1 MPAAVVMRHA
11 LADLLRNLRAGLRLA
26 CFRPVDRLAFRLDL
40 PQLLLL
46 FLMSALIDVV
56 GDAVRVDGPRIFSL
70 FGAGAELYSGA
81 LLLFTAALVA
91 LLNRQRDLALAIP
104 VVVLASMPVVQALHY
119 ALIILA
125 SRPQGLPVGELL
137 ENFIVLWIVVVLVR
151 SVAVAFSPPPVHA
164 WLRAIGAGLLL
175 AAPIW
180 FANALFPNAPWWT
193 DDAPRASADGGLNA
207 GSEAVL
213 ATQGFILNNALDAL
227 QEERPGRAD
236 LYFVGFAPDGR
247 TDAYRTDA
255 EAAQK
260 VMDARWGTAGRSVL
274 LLNNPQTLISAPF
287 ATVTNLRE
295 TLNEIGSII
304 DADDD
309 VVMVYLAGRSGP
321 DHRLDASQPPLSL
334 VELSPSG
341 LKQLLDD
348 AGIKWRVIVVAA
360 CYSGGYIAPLK
371 DENTLI
377 ITASQ
382 SDRESFG
389 CGDRRDPAFFGDAFF
404 AQGVAKGDG
413 LEAAFEVA
421 RERVAAREREAGYA
435 PPSNPQIHVGREIA
449 EKLKAVQKRGG
460 GGTTARAP
468 GTPAHG

>member
-1 MPAAVVMRHA
+1 MPAAVAMRHTLVA
-11 LADLLRNLRAGLRLA
+11 LLRNLRAGLRLA
-26 CFRPVDRLAFRLDL
+26 FFRPVERLAFRVDL

-46 FLMSALIDVV
+46 FILSAVIDVV
-56 GDAVRVDGPRIFSL
+56 GDAMRVDAPRALSL
-70 FGAGAELYSGA
+70 VGAGSELYSGA

-91 LLNRQRDLALAIP
+91 LLNRQRDLALTIP
-104 VVVLASMPVVQALHY
+104 VLVLASMPVVQALHY
-119 ALIILA
+119 SLIILA
-125 SRPQGLPVGELL
+125 SRPEGLPLDGML
-137 ENFIVLWIVVVLVR
+137 ENFIVLWIIVVLVR

-164 WLRAIGAGLLL
+164 WLRAIGGGLLL

-180 FANALFPNAPWWT
+180 LANALFPNAPWWT
-193 DDAPRASADGGLNA
+193 DNTTRASADGGMNA

-213 ATQGFILNNALDAL
+213 ATQGFILNHALDTL

-247 TDAYRTDA
+247 DDAYRKDA
-255 EAAQK
+255 EAAQQ
-260 VMDARWGTAGRSVL
+260 VMDTRWGTAGRSVL

-309 VVMVYLAGRSGP
+309 VVMVYLASRSGP

-334 VELSPSG
+334 VELSPLG

-348 AGIKWRVIVVAA
+348 AGIKWRIIVVAA
-360 CYSGGYIAPLK
+360 CYAGGYIEPLK

-377 ITASQ
+377 ITAAQ
-382 SDRESFG
+382 ADRESFG
-389 CGDRRDPAFFGDAFF
+389 CADRRDATFFGDAFF
-404 AQGVAKGDG
+404 TQGMGKSDSI
-413 LEAAFEVA
+413 ETAFEGA
-421 RERVAAREREAGYA
+421 RDRVAAREKEAGYA
-435 PPSNPQIHVGREIA
+435 PPSNPQIHVGSEIA
-449 EKLKAVQKRGG
+449 EKLKSLQKSGG
-460 GGTTARAP
+460 SRITAGAP
-468 GTPAHG
+468 GARGHG

>member
-1 MPAAVVMRHA
+1 MPGAVDMRHA
-11 LADLLRNLRAGLRLA
+11 LADLLRNLRAGMRLA
-26 CFRPVDRLAFRLDL
+26 FFRPVARLAFRIDL

-46 FLMSALIDVV
+46 FLLSALIGVV
-56 GDAVRVDGPRIFSL
+56 GDALRVDAPRVFSL
-70 FGAGAELYSGA
+70 FGAGSELYSGA

-104 VVVLASMPVVQALHY
+104 VIVLASMPVVQVLHY
-119 ALIILA
+119 TLIVAA
-125 SRPQGLPVGELL
+125 SRPEGLPLADLL

-175 AAPIW
+175 GAPIW
-180 FANALFPNAPWWT
+180 FANALAPNAPWWN
-193 DDAPRASADGGLNA
+193 DDGPRTSAGGGMNA

-213 ATQGFILNNALDAL
+213 ATQGFILNQALDAL
-227 QEERPGRAD
+227 QQERPGRAD

-247 TDAYRTDA
+247 DDAYRSDA

-260 VMDARWGTAGRSVL
+260 VMDTRWGTAGRSVL
-274 LLNNPQTLISAPF
+274 LLNNPETLISAPF

-304 DADDD
+304 DPDDD
-309 VVMVYLAGRSGP
+309 VVMVYLAGRSGR

-334 VELSPSG
+334 VELSPLG

-348 AGIKWRVIVVAA
+348 AGIKWRIIVVAA
-360 CYSGGYIAPLK
+360 CYSGGYIEPLK
-371 DENTLI
+371 NENTLL

-382 SDRESFG
+382 ADRESFG
-389 CGDRRDPAFFGDAFF
+389 CGDRRDATFFGDAFF
-404 AQGVAKGDG
+404 AHGVGKSDG

-435 PPSNPQIHVGREIA
+435 PPSNPQIHVGSEIA

-460 GGTTARAP
+460 GGTTARAFVAP
-468 GTPAHG
+468 PRG

>member
-11 LADLLRNLRAGLRLA
+11 VADLLRNLRAGLRLA
-26 CFRPVDRLAFRLDL
+26 SFRPVDRLAFRVDL

-46 FLMSALIDVV
+46 FLLSALIDLV
-56 GDAVRVDGPRIFSL
+56 GDALRVDAPRAFSL

-91 LLNRQRDLALAIP
+91 LLNRQRDLALTIP
-104 VVVLASMPVVQALHY
+104 VLVLASIPAVQVLQY

-125 SRPQGLPVGELL
+125 SRPAGLPLDGLL
-137 ENFIVLWIVVVLVR
+137 ESLVVLWIVVVLVR
-151 SVAVAFSPPPVHA
+151 CVAVAFSPPPVHA
-164 WLRAIGAGLLL
+164 WLRAIGGGLLL

-193 DDAPRASADGGLNA
+193 DDAPHTSADGGMNA

-213 ATQGFILNNALDAL
+213 ATQGFILNHALDAL

-247 TDAYRTDA
+247 NDAYRADA

-260 VMDARWGTAGRSVL
+260 VMDTRWGTAGRSVL

-304 DADDD
+304 DAEDD

-321 DHRLDASQPPLSL
+321 DHRLTASQPPLSL
-334 VELSPSG
+334 AELSPSG

-348 AGIKWRVIVVAA
+348 AGIKWRVVVVAA
-360 CYSGGYIAPLK
+360 CYSGGYITPLK

-382 SDRESFG
+382 ADRESFG
-389 CGDRRDPAFFGDAFF
+389 CGDRRDATFFGDAFF

-413 LEAAFEVA
+413 MEAAFEVA

-435 PPSNPQIHVGREIA
+435 PPSNPQIHVGSEIA
-449 EKLKAVQKRGG
+449 QQLKAVQKRSGG
-460 GGTTARAP
+460 GSTARAF
-468 GTPAHG
+468 GSPARG